1 MNNLTPLV
9 LNWHL
14 TETCNYRCQYC
25 YATWKAPDFSCELIN
40 DPART
45 SALLTELSSFFQ
57 PANQSNPLTRQ
68 LGWNGVRLNLAGGE
82 PTLYS
87 EKLLP
92 TITIAHDLG
101 FEVSLISNGSLL
113 NDKLLTQIAPQLCL
127 LGISIDSANSA
138 TNSAIGRAD
147 RRGGQIDVKKL
158 AAHLNTARQANP
170 QLRIKLNSV
179 VNRLNH
185 AEDLTPLLQV
195 ISPDRWKVLQMLPVA
210 NDHLTVTDEQ
220 FSTFVARHQHHTDV
234 LCAENH
240 QDMRESYIMV
250 DPAGR
255 FFQNSPA
262 GVGQGYVYSRP
273 ILEVGAEVA
282 FAEVNFIHQRFCSRY
297 APNATGDCT

>member
-1 MNNLTPLV
+1 MHNLTPLV

-14 TETCNYRCQYC
+14 TEACNYRCQYC
-25 YATWKAPDFSCELIN
+25 YATWEAPASPSELIH
-40 DPART
+40 DPVQTA
-45 SALLTELSSFFQ
+45 SLLKELYRFYQPDNSF
-57 PANQSNPLTRQ
+57 NPLAKRF
-68 LGWNGVRLNLAGGE
+68 GWNGARLNLAGGE

-92 TITIAHDLG
+92 TIAMARNLG

-113 NDKLLTQIAPQLCL
+113 DAKLLTQIAPHLSL
-127 LGISIDSANSA
+127 LGTSIDSAHSA
-138 TNSAIGRAD
+138 TNAAIGRTD
-147 RRGGQIDVKKL
+147 RRGGQVDVKKL
-158 AAHLNTARQANP
+158 AAHLNKARQANS

-185 AEDLTPLLQV
+185 AEDLTPLIQLL
-195 ISPDRWKVLQMLPVA
+195 SPDRWKVLRMLPVV
-210 NDHLTVTDEQ
+210 NDELTVTETQ
-220 FSTFVARHQHHTDV
+220 FSAFVARHQHHADI
-234 LCAENH
+234 LCVEDH

-255 FFQNSPA
+255 FFQNSPG

-273 ILEVGAEVA
+273 ILEVGAEAA

-297 APNATGDCT
+297 ASNAMGDCA

>member
-14 TETCNYRCQYC
+14 TEACNYRCQYC
-25 YATWKAPDFSCELIN
+25 YATWEAHASSRELIN

-45 SALLTELSSFFQ
+45 SALLAELSSFFQ
-57 PANQSNPLTRQ
+57 PVNKSNPLAGR
-68 LGWNGVRLNLAGGE
+68 LNWNGVRLNLAGGE

-87 EKLLP
+87 NKILP
-92 TITIAHDLG
+92 TITMARDLG
-101 FEVSLISNGSLL
+101 FEVSMISNGSLL
-113 NDKLLTQIAPQLCL
+113 DDEMLTQIAPYLCL
-127 LGISIDSANSA
+127 LGISLDSTHSA
-138 TNSAIGRAD
+138 TNTAIGRVD
-147 RRGGQIDVKKL
+147 RHGRQVDVDKL
-158 AAHLNTARQANP
+158 AAHLNTARQSYP

-185 AEDLTPLLQV
+185 AEDLTPLLQML
-195 ISPDRWKVLQMLPVA
+195 SPDRWKVLRMLPIV

-220 FSTFVARHQHHTDV
+220 FSAFVTRHQRHADL

-240 QDMRESYIMV
+240 QDMRESYIMI

-262 GVGQGYVYSRP
+262 GTGQGYVYSRP
-273 ILEVGAEVA
+273 ILKVGAEAA
-282 FAEVNFIHQRFCSRY
+282 FAEINFIHQRFCSRY
-297 APNATGDCT
+297 APNAMGDCA